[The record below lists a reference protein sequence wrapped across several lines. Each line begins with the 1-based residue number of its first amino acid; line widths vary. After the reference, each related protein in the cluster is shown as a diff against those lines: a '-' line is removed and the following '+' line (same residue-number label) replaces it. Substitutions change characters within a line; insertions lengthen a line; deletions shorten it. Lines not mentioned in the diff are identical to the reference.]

1 MRIIG
6 FSIEKERYNMS
17 RKDLIL
23 FVTMWIIMWSLLEM
37 LMIGIFMMIGLW
49 PVLIIT
55 VPGMIV
61 LKVYVVI
68 DLFDTY
74 KRELKE
80 AL

>member
-1 MRIIG
+1 
-6 FSIEKERYNMS
+6 MS

-23 FVTMWIIMWSLLEM
+23 FVTMWIIMWGLLEI

-74 KRELKE
+74 ERDKRGL
-80 AL
+80 

>member
-1 MRIIG
+1 
-6 FSIEKERYNMS
+6 MS

>member
-1 MRIIG
+1 
-6 FSIEKERYNMS
+6 MS

-23 FVTMWIIMWSLLEM
+23 FVTMWIIMWGLLEI